1 MGARMISQIFLDWLP
16 QLIPGLIAALWL
28 TVVSLAFGLPLGVL
42 LGSVA
47 ELSGSRIVRRVL
59 VVVIE
64 IARGLP
70 ALVLLYLIYY
80 GLPSLQVIVDSF
92 WSVIIAFTFSNAGYI
107 SEIVRG
113 AIRGIPHGQFE
124 ACQAIGIS
132 RWRGFVSVIAPQT
145 FRIAL
150 PSLINYAAIVFQ
162 STSLA
167 MAVAQPELLG
177 AAYNIGSITFEYLPV
192 FALAGA
198 MYAVLVILSS
208 RLADRLGRR
217 NAY

>member
-1 MGARMISQIFLDWLP
+1 MISTILSDWLP
-16 QLIPGLIAALWL
+16 QLVPGLISALWL
-28 TVVSLAFGLPLGVL
+28 TLVSLGFGLPLGIAI
-42 LGSVA
+42 GYAA
-47 ELSGSRIVRRVL
+47 ELTSNRWLRLAL
-59 VVVIE
+59 VAVIE
-64 IARGLP
+64 VARGLP

-80 GLPSLQVIVDSF
+80 GLPAFEVIVDSF

-107 SEIVRG
+107 SEIIRG
-113 AIRGIPHGQFE
+113 ALRGVPRGQFE
-124 ACQAIGIS
+124 ACEAVGLS
-132 RWRGFVSVIAPQT
+132 RARAFLSVIAPQT

-167 MAVAQPELLG
+167 IAVAQPELLG

-192 FALAGA
+192 FVLAGA

-208 RLADRLGRR
+208 RIAGWLTRR
-217 NAY
+217 TAY